1 MCEEDEAYSEAGPE
15 PTFFKQ
21 GFLIFKQ
28 GFLIF
33 GDLVLRSLAVESL
46 LAKSDCFAAKG

>member
-15 PTFFKQ
+15 PTF
-21 GFLIFKQ
+21 FKQ

>member
-1 MCEEDEAYSEAGPE
+1 MCQEDEAYSEAGPE
-15 PTFFKQ
+15 PTFFKH
-21 GFLIFKQ
+21 GFLRA
-28 GFLIF
+28 GAMIF

>member
-1 MCEEDEAYSEAGPE
+1 MSEEDEAYGEAGPE
-15 PTFFKQ
+15 PTFLKG
-21 GFLIFKQ
+21 GFLRP
-28 GFLIF
+28 GAMIF